1 MLAHP
6 APSPPAWSKRASGA
20 ASQLPGH
27 AVVADS
33 VGAAAWSGGEWGVL
47 LPQVTAETDSVQGGK
62 GAYAC
67 VGASLARTLLAAGH
81 GCAAAVEGSWELSAE
96 GLALHASELR
106 FELSRITKQVEQHV
120 MSLTHE
126 LGDQLDAA
134 AIEAMIG
141 VEPPSDLLPDTRL
154 PVTLLSGFLGAGKTT
169 LLRHILLARRADA
182 APGEQ
187 LPRIAVLVNDMAS
200 LNIDAALIA
209 GRPGGD
215 AAAGGAALRPDE
227 RLVQLQNGCI
237 CCTLREDMLLE
248 VLALARSGEVD
259 YLVIESTGIS
269 EPQAVA
275 ETWALPPS
283 ESTGATS
290 LSQWSRLDTCVTVVD
305 GATFGDDLASVQ
317 KLADRQDLVADGASA
332 TAAAQAALG
341 QPVDGEDD
349 EEQEK
354 GVAEL
359 LLDQI
364 EFADILVLNKASSL
378 TPAVRAEAVA
388 ALRRL
393 NPGARILVTDH
404 GRVDPGEVIHT
415 GLFDMERAAAQ
426 PGWLAALR
434 EDGVTPDK
442 KPESLEYG
450 IGSFVYRRRR
460 PFHPGRLHALLTA
473 HWVVQE
479 QDWSDAM
486 RAEGMVS
493 PGSSEHMPL
502 GVQSA
507 LATAEAAAHA
517 ARDAADAAQRICD
530 GLRAGN
536 AAAGN
541 SRHAVLLGACSAAA
555 AAAAAAAT
563 AANAAAA
570 AALSAAESCAAMA
583 GEASPSTEVAQ
594 LPSTPADVHTT
605 PADAAALRAG
615 REAAYGKLLRFK
627 GFAWLATRGYAVAE
641 LSAAGGL
648 LSVRCGGPWYAVLPG
663 DALPDPS
670 SEAGRAL
677 AVDMVEDSGPDGRKV
692 LDRRQ
697 ELVFIGIDVKQEA
710 VTAALDA
717 CLVTDAEWVALS
729 GAGDQGGIDVD
740 SFKPWP
746 PLAVLLSAPE
756 ADGEADGHHGHGHGH
771 HHEARPTGN
780 SSPGMPSA
788 GHGGSGNAILAAAL
802 ALRTVP
808 AAFQLPPAHGPAD
821 AVTRIGGRPASWWP
835 QMPCLVCG
843 SFWWH
848 GDDWDAACANCGSGA
863 GDYDDD
869 QKPRLHRKAAHA
881 VFVAELQQARAAGKG
896 CMTLP

>member
-1 MLAHP
+1 M
-6 APSPPAWSKRASGA
+6 S
-20 ASQLPGH
+20 
-27 AVVADS
+27 
-33 VGAAAWSGGEWGVL
+33 
-47 LPQVTAETDSVQGGK
+47 
-62 GAYAC
+62 AYAC

-81 GCAAAVEGSWELSAE
+81 GCPAAVEGSWELSAE

-120 MSLTHE
+120 TSLTEE
-126 LGDQLDAA
+126 LGEELEAA
-134 AIEAMIG
+134 AAGEASG
-141 VEPPSDLLPDTRL
+141 VEVAGRSLPDTRL

-169 LLRHILLARRADA
+169 LLRHVLLARRADA
-182 APGEQ
+182 APGAQ

-215 AAAGGAALRPDE
+215 AASGGAALRPDE

-290 LSQWSRLDTCVTVVD
+290 LNQWSRLDTCVTVVD
-305 GATFGDDLASVQ
+305 GATFCDDLASVQ
-317 KLADRQDLVADGASA
+317 KLADRHDLVADGAS

-341 QPVDGEDD
+341 QLADDEADD
-349 EEQEK
+349 EEHEK

-378 TPAVRAEAVA
+378 TPAARAEAVA

-393 NPGARILVTDH
+393 NPGARILVTDQ

-415 GLFDMERAAAQ
+415 GLFDMDRAAAQ

-460 PFHPGRLHALLTA
+460 PFHPGRLHALLAA

-479 QDWSDAM
+479 QDWSEAM
-486 RAEGMVS
+486 RAEGV
-493 PGSSEHMPL
+493 GSHGSNHLPL

-530 GLRAGN
+530 RLRAGS
-536 AAAGN
+536 AGAGD
-541 SRHAVLLGACSAAA
+541 SRAAVLQGVCSAAA
-555 AAAAAAAT
+555 ASAAAAAT
-563 AANAAAA
+563 AASAAAA

-583 GEASPSTEVAQ
+583 GETSGASTQP
-594 LPSTPADVHTT
+594 LPTPPDVHPTA
-605 PADAAALRAG
+605 ADAAALRAG

-627 GFAWLATRGYAVAE
+627 GFAWLATRQYAVAE

-648 LSVRCGGPWYAVLPG
+648 LSVRCGGPWYAVLPSES
-663 DALPDPS
+663 LPDPS
-670 SEAGRAL
+670 TEAGRAL
-677 AVDMVEDSGPDGRKV
+677 AADMVDDTGPDGRKV

-697 ELVFIGIDVKQEA
+697 ELVFIGIDVNQDA

-717 CLVTDAEWVALS
+717 CLVTDAEWLALTAS
-729 GAGDQGGIDVD
+729 GDQGSSDMDG
-740 SFKPWP
+740 FKLWP
-746 PLAVLLSAPE
+746 PLAVLLAPPE
-756 ADGEADGHHGHGHGH
+756 ADGDADGHHGHGHHRHDAGH
-771 HHEARPTGN
+771 AGDSSATAHAAGSLARGVTAA
-780 SSPGMPSA
+780 S
-788 GHGGSGNAILAAAL
+788 GHGGGNGILAAAL
-802 ALRTVP
+802 PLRTVP
-808 AAFQLPPAHGPAD
+808 AAFQLPPVHGPPD
-821 AVTRIGGRPASWWP
+821 AVARIGGRPASWWP
-835 QMPCLVCG
+835 KMPCLVCG

-881 VFVAELQQARAAGKG
+881 AFLAELQQTRAAGKA
-896 CMTLP
+896 CMALP

>member
-1 MLAHP
+1 MCA
-6 APSPPAWSKRASGA
+6 
-20 ASQLPGH
+20 Q
-27 AVVADS
+27 
-33 VGAAAWSGGEWGVL
+33 
-47 LPQVTAETDSVQGGK
+47 
-62 GAYAC
+62 AC

-81 GCAAAVEGSWELSAE
+81 GCGAAVEGSWELSE
-96 GLALHASELR
+96 QGLALHASELR

-120 MSLTHE
+120 MSLTEE

-134 AIEAMIG
+134 ASET
-141 VEPPSDLLPDTRL
+141 EPTGDMPPDTRL

-317 KLADRQDLVADGASA
+317 KLADRQDLVADGAPA

-378 TPAVRAEAVA
+378 TPAARAEAVA

-415 GLFDMERAAAQ
+415 GLFEMERAAAQ

-460 PFHPGRLHALLTA
+460 PFHPGRLHALLAA

-486 RAEGMVS
+486 KAEGVTQ
-493 PGSSEHMPL
+493 PGSCEHLPL

-507 LATAEAAAHA
+507 LATAEAATHA

-530 GLRAGN
+530 GLRGGN
-536 AAAGN
+536 AEAGN
-541 SRHAVLLGACSAAA
+541 SHHAVLLGACSAAA

-563 AANAAAA
+563 AASAAAA

-583 GEASPSTEVAQ
+583 GGGSGSTAQ
-594 LPSTPADVHTT
+594 LPTTPADGHATA
-605 PADAAALRAG
+605 ADAAALRAG

-648 LSVRCGGPWYAVLPG
+648 LSVRCGGPWYAVLPS

-677 AVDMVEDSGPDGRKV
+677 AVDMVDDSGPDGRKV

-697 ELVFIGIDVKQEA
+697 ELVFIGIDVNQDA

-717 CLVTDAEWVALS
+717 CLVTDAEWVTLS
-729 GAGDQGGIDVD
+729 ATADQGGNDVD

-771 HHEARPTGN
+771 HEARPTGD
-780 SSPGMPSA
+780 SSTARPGLPSPGHS
-788 GHGGSGNAILAAAL
+788 GGSNAILAAAV

-821 AVTRIGGRPASWWP
+821 AVARIGGRPASWWP
-835 QMPCLVCG
+835 KMPCLVCG

-881 VFVAELQQARAAGKG
+881 VFVAELQQTRAAGKG
-896 CMTLP
+896 CMTLT